1 MGGADSPNPT
11 SFRVEPLRAL
21 RALRELIANPDDT
34 AQVFTI
40 IESLSG
46 RASFRMLERFKA
58 TESGRG
64 LLSERSD
71 ILRRLRDRAYLESL
85 PEGSLGRAYLAFL
98 DREGISADGLVEA
111 SVAGDIGA
119 FKTVAEIEYMGDR
132 MRDTHDLWHTV
143 TGYQGDVFG
152 EASLLAFTVAQTRN
166 PGIGLI
172 VLGALVRAHDLE
184 LTKMVLQAIRDG
196 RNAEFL
202 PPTDWEALLPL
213 PLADV
218 RRKLRIEPVAAY
230 EPVRSGWLRETGQ
243 LRPAA

>member
-1 MGGADSPNPT
+1 MRASESPSPN

-46 RASFRMLERFKA
+46 RASFRMLERFRA
-58 TESGRG
+58 TESGRS
-64 LLSERSD
+64 LLERRDD
-71 ILRRLRDRAYLESL
+71 ILRRLRDRPFLESL

-111 SVAGDIGA
+111 SIAGDTG
-119 FKTVAEIEYMGDR
+119 TYDMVQDVAYMSDR

-143 TGYQGDVFG
+143 TGYHGDVFG
-152 EASLLAFTVAQTRN
+152 EASLLAFTVAQTHN
-166 PGIGLI
+166 PGVGLI
-172 VLGALVRAHDLE
+172 VLGALVRAHDAE
-184 LTKMVLQAIRDG
+184 LTRMIIRAFREG
-196 RNAEFL
+196 QKAEFL
-202 PPTDWEALLPL
+202 PPVDWEALLPL
-213 PLADV
+213 PLPLV
-218 RRKLRIEPVAAY
+218 RERLRIQPVQAY

-243 LRPAA
+243 LRRAA